1 MSFVHLHVHS
11 EYSLLDGACRIS
23 RLPSVAKKLG
33 QKALAITDH
42 GVMYGVIDFYRA
54 CKKEGIK
61 PIIGCEVYVAPR
73 TRFDK
78 TFEFD
83 KEYYHMVLLC
93 KNYKGYENLIKM
105 VSKGFTEGF
114 YNKPRIDN
122 SLLEQ
127 YHEGLICLSGCLA
140 GQIPQKLLKNDYM
153 GAKETA
159 LYYKN
164 IFGEDFY
171 LEIQDH
177 GILEQK
183 QTNPH
188 IIRLSKELDIPLVV
202 TNDCHYIEKE
212 DSETHRILLCIQTN
226 HTINDEDKMEFQT
239 NEFYLKSE
247 EEMRSL
253 FKDLPQAYE
262 NTQKIA
268 DKCNVEFEF
277 GVRKLPHF
285 DVPNNE
291 DHYEFFKRNCYNGLY
306 KHYGNNPSK
315 ELIDRLEY
323 ELSTISRMGFVDYY
337 LIVNDFVQYAKSQGI
352 PVGPGRGSGAG
363 SLCAYCI
370 GITDVDPIKYN
381 LLFERFLNPER
392 VSMPDFDID
401 FCKERRGEVIDY
413 VVRKYGYDH
422 VAQIIAFGTM
432 AARGA
437 IRDVG
442 RALAIPYAS
451 VDRIAK
457 LVPFDIGITIKKAMG
472 LSSELKS
479 AYNNDPQV
487 KTLLDIA
494 MALEGMPRHATMHA
508 AGVVI
513 TEQPVSNYVPLS
525 KNDDNTVT
533 QFTMTT
539 LEELGLLKMDF
550 LGLRN
555 LTVIDDA
562 VKLIKEKEPDFNID
576 NISYEDKAVFEM
588 MSQGN
593 SEGVFQFESQGM
605 KNVLTQLKPE
615 SLEDMIAVISL
626 YRPGPMDSIP
636 TYIENRHNPA
646 KVKYKHPLLKNILD
660 VTYGCIVYQEQV
672 MQIFRTLAG
681 YSLGRADI
689 VRRAMSKKKH
699 DVMEKERQIFIEG
712 LTDDNGNI
720 LVEGCLR
727 RGVDRKT
734 AMSIYDEMES
744 FASYAFNKSHATAYA
759 MISYQT
765 AWLKCHYPREY
776 MASLLTSVLDNQNK
790 LAGYISECSR
800 LGIKVLPPHI
810 NESYYGFTVAGNDI
824 RFGLLAI
831 KNLGRQFIDFIIYE
845 RKQSGDFKSL
855 NDFCER
861 MYDKTMNSRALES
874 LIKCGAIDN
883 LGANRRQMLA
893 VSKMI
898 LDSIQFESRKNVK
911 GQISLFDTDEDTKAS
926 GEIAMPDLPEFSVS
940 ERLFMENEV
949 AGMYLS
955 GHPLNEYDEYAK
967 IARTDRIGS
976 IISMESD
983 SSYKDGQTVRVLA
996 IVSKV
1001 KTQVTKNNKMMA
1013 FVNVEDQ
1020 YGMAEMLVFPNVF
1033 DEYGLYFREGNII
1046 DVVATVNIR
1055 EDEDPK
1061 IICNKVKLVTKDT
1074 KPEPLKTYADYRNNR
1089 EQVKAPTANRPV
1101 NPQKPKTLYIRI
1113 DNLESK
1119 SFKKAKRLL
1128 EIFEGRTP
1136 VVFYLTDTNKKL
1148 QAPQNL
1154 WVDLNSVLVNELK
1167 KQLGDDN
1174 IVAK

>member
-247 EEMRSL
+247 EEMRNL

-845 RKQSGDFKSL
+845 RKQSGNFKSL

-983 SSYKDGQTVRVLA
+983 SFYKDGQTVRVLA

-1046 DVVATVNIR
+1046 DIVATVNIR

>member
-845 RKQSGDFKSL
+845 RKQSCNFKSL

>member
-845 RKQSGDFKSL
+845 RKQSGNFKSL

>member
-562 VKLIKEKEPDFNID
+562 VKLINEKEPDFNID

-636 TYIENRHNPA
+636 TYIENRHNPS

-845 RKQSGDFKSL
+845 RKQSGNFKSL

-1089 EQVKAPTANRPV
+1089 EQVEAPTANRPV